1 MDATH
6 DTIKSLI
13 GENQSV
19 EIEVSSKQSVHN
31 ALEQIQSKYR
41 TVPTIVVNAAGITR
55 DNFIL
60 KLDEQSFDDVIRTN
74 IKVGFWSFFV
84 NLCCYD
90 LHFFCSIFFLSFC
103 FIGGLFYHQGS
114 FLIMQEFANAMIE
127 QNLSNSSIINLGSI
141 VGKIG
146 NIGQVNY
153 AASKAGVEAMTKT
166 AAKEFGKFGIRANCI
181 LPGFIDTPM
190 TETVPQKVRD
200 IMMMQ
205 CPLRRFGR
213 PEEVAEVILFLASD
227 RSSYINGA
235 SIEVTGGF

>member
-1 MDATH
+1 M
-6 DTIKSLI
+6 
-13 GENQSV
+13 
-19 EIEVSSKQSVHN
+19 
-31 ALEQIQSKYR
+31 
-41 TVPTIVVNAAGITR
+41 PTIVVNAAGITR

-74 IKVGFWSFFV
+74 IKVSCWSFCVFT
-84 NLCCYD
+84 LQCCNFY
-90 LHFFCSIFFLSFC
+90 LFLSFFFFPVSY
-103 FIGGLFYHQGS
+103 FIGHQGS
-114 FLIMQEFANAMIE
+114 FLIMQEFANAIVE
-127 QNLSNSSIINLGSI
+127 RNLSNSSIINLGSI
-141 VGKIG
+141 IGKVG

-213 PEEVAEVILFLASD
+213 PEEVAEVISFLASD